1 MSSSLKNMIVLL
13 LLIGLQNLIK
23 AEVEPEAIKIEYS
36 TSLKINGDKYYVI
49 NYSESDLN
57 NKNYLTIRTNSNEYN
72 TAGFIY
78 ASFTEKNPSADKRN
92 YSSQSLDKNEVIINV
107 SKLKGKSKVYINIH
121 TFKETQIKFETFTS
135 ATIDLVT
142 PGDKKRFKF
151 AEVSSIIFTPT
162 EDQLNK
168 KVMFYGIGESLDYFI
183 MKVIYNTDS
192 DSKSYFPEQK
202 FDNGYGIIIDLSK
215 IKGSGHFEISLLPN
229 QEYPDIDAAEKKVE
243 VGFDITEN
251 ADVMTRL
258 IKMMQH
264 VYGYISESQNC
275 YKIIG
280 LDVNKDVTMLVNVY
294 TQALTFGL
302 YNDTEEIYSLDVFH
316 NGYLKLSPEF
326 LNKSTLFCFKKFTKK
341 EEEKEILG
349 EISYDFQVYYDD
361 ELSSLQS
368 FLFPLANG
376 KTYTN
381 SLKKDEIMF

>member
-13 LLIGLQNLIK
+13 LLIGFQNLIK

-162 EDQLNK
+162 EFL
-168 KVMFYGIGESLDYFI
+168 
-183 MKVIYNTDS
+183 
-192 DSKSYFPEQK
+192 
-202 FDNGYGIIIDLSK
+202 
-215 IKGSGHFEISLLPN
+215 
-229 QEYPDIDAAEKKVE
+229 
-243 VGFDITEN
+243 
-251 ADVMTRL
+251 
-258 IKMMQH
+258 
-264 VYGYISESQNC
+264 
-275 YKIIG
+275 
-280 LDVNKDVTMLVNVY
+280 KDGT
-294 TQALTFGL
+294 
-302 YNDTEEIYSLDVFH
+302 
-316 NGYLKLSPEF
+316 
-326 LNKSTLFCFKKFTKK
+326 
-341 EEEKEILG
+341 
-349 EISYDFQVYYDD
+349 
-361 ELSSLQS
+361 
-368 FLFPLANG
+368 
-376 KTYTN
+376 
-381 SLKKDEIMF
+381 